1 MIAASLVLVCWCGG
15 AGVVGMLEAEG
26 LGLAVTRP
34 ELAIGDCGGEISVLG
49 RLGREVGQTAMISWR
64 LEAVTQSGLA
74 GSSAKVRKELLR
86 AAGILM
92 ESTNCLEVLTM
103 N

>member
-1 MIAASLVLVCWCGG
+1 
-15 AGVVGMLEAEG
+15 
-26 LGLAVTRP
+26 
-34 ELAIGDCGGEISVLG
+34 
-49 RLGREVGQTAMISWR
+49 MISWR

-92 ESTNCLEVLTM
+92 ESTNCLEVSTM